1 MVESNNARP
10 IPQIRLEVPDYVAIP
25 GTHKWLHLKGHI
37 AYGRFTDDKW
47 QEHFT
52 SIGNPYT
59 IDVLYHSKSLFAKV
73 GNKEHFPVEFEGGI
87 QMSAQFGGD
96 QYIAGQKEPVIDMPT
111 RFVDFMRV
119 LVPMAGDDTTPEGE
133 QVNIYGNHVGSWNFA
148 ATAYLNRWK
157 VKIYYEHYFDDHSQM
172 FFQYGRWKD
181 GHIGLEI
188 TFPKNRFI
196 DTFVYEGLGTKD
208 QTGPMLYDSFWGEF
222 EEQISAKDNYYNHY
236 LYQGWQHWG
245 MGIGNP
251 LLPGPIYNKNGQ
263 ITFISNRVLAHHIG
277 FCGSPIN
284 RSFNCQPNQHMK
296 QILLFILFMLG
307 ISSCDKAPINGKLDG
322 RWQLMTIEY
331 TNGKIEECNRI
342 YYSIQLHLVEISAKG
357 GNGGTHIGRFS
368 YKGDEVTMSEF
379 RHRGDEEKLTTL
391 NELKPFGL
399 NQAINHLK
407 VEKATGKKLILKSD
421 YARLT
426 FRKF

>member
-1 MVESNNARP
+1 
-10 IPQIRLEVPDYVAIP
+10 
-25 GTHKWLHLKGHI
+25 
-37 AYGRFTDDKW
+37 
-47 QEHFT
+47 
-52 SIGNPYT
+52 
-59 IDVLYHSKSLFAKV
+59 
-73 GNKEHFPVEFEGGI
+73 
-87 QMSAQFGGD
+87 
-96 QYIAGQKEPVIDMPT
+96 
-111 RFVDFMRV
+111 
-119 LVPMAGDDTTPEGE
+119 
-133 QVNIYGNHVGSWNFA
+133 
-148 ATAYLNRWK
+148 
-157 VKIYYEHYFDDHSQM
+157 
-172 FFQYGRWKD
+172 
-181 GHIGLEI
+181 
-188 TFPKNRFI
+188 
-196 DTFVYEGLGTKD
+196 
-208 QTGPMLYDSFWGEF
+208 
-222 EEQISAKDNYYNHY
+222 
-236 LYQGWQHWG
+236 
-245 MGIGNP
+245 
-251 LLPGPIYNKNGQ
+251 
-263 ITFISNRVLAHHIG
+263 
-277 FCGSPIN
+277 
-284 RSFNCQPNQHMK
+284 MK

-399 NQAINHLK
+399 NPAINHLK